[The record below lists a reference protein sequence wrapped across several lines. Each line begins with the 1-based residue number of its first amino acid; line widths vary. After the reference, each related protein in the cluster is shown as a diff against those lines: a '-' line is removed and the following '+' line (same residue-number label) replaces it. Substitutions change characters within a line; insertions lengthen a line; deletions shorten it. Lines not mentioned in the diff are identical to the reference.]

1 MNLLESLNDAQK
13 QAASHIDGALLIL
26 AGAGSGKT
34 KTLTTRLA
42 YLLSNVGIAPQNT
55 LTLTFTNKAAKEMSE
70 RAMKLIQDSNMSI
83 SSMPLLCTFHK
94 FGLLFLQRY
103 MHAINRSN
111 LFSVIDDD
119 DKKRILKPIKKEL
132 DSNSNVNLKLSD
144 ITNYISTCKN
154 NALLASEIK
163 PSNSDETLLLEA
175 YKQYEE
181 YLVKY
186 NLIDFDDLL
195 LIPYKILESNSTLRE
210 KISQKFQYIMVD
222 EYQDTNNLQ
231 VALLKQL
238 CSTHN
243 NICVVGDDDQSIY
256 GWRGA
261 NISNI
266 LEFGRDFPNPK
277 IIKLEQNYRSTKQIL
292 NIANNLISKNKDRY
306 NKTLVTE
313 KSGSDVKV
321 LENQDEKE
329 EMSKI
334 IESIRKLDSKYSD
347 IAILYRTNPLSL
359 NIEKS
364 FLAEKIPYN
373 VVGAIRFY
381 DRAEIKDS
389 LAYLRLALN
398 PHDDF
403 SLLRIINR
411 PRRGV
416 GDKSMS
422 SIIKKANKF
431 KSIYECFNAGIYRNE
446 RYFNALSEV
455 YKITESLKECLEDT
469 PLMMYDIFKYQIKL
483 YAEDDKDD
491 KIGISNEGRRKNI
504 EELFSHINE
513 FFLESRVNLPS
524 IDEQALSSQ
533 YAQLNYAEKLQEFLN
548 NISLLTNADSND
560 NKDAITCMSIHSSK
574 GLEFKHV
581 FVIGLENGI
590 FPLRYNGFD
599 TMESYSDF
607 SESFGE
613 SFSEYKC
620 DLSEERRLGYVAFT
634 RAKDTLTLSYTKSRY
649 YVNYRS
655 NREPSLFFKESG
667 LEISSSGGL
676 DSNGLGSSGSRF
688 GGAFGSAF
696 GDSAFGGSGGLN
708 RGFGASSLDSSDS
721 GGFGSLESSGL
732 ASGGLGFGG
741 ASGGSALESS
751 GLGSSGLNRGSL
763 ESSGSTSSGFKKG
776 DCAKHKIFGF
786 GKIESVQGSG
796 DKARITISF
805 SGQKRT
811 ILASFLQKV

>member
-42 YLLSNVGIAPQNT
+42 YLLSSVGIAPQNT

-70 RAMKLIQDSNMSI
+70 RAIKLIQDSNMSI

-163 PSNSDETLLLEA
+163 PNNSDETLLLEA

-195 LIPYKILESNSTLRE
+195 LIPYKILESNSALRE

-313 KSGSDVKV
+313 KSGADVKV

-389 LAYLRLALN
+389 LAYLRLSLN

-599 TMESYSDF
+599 TMESFSDF
-607 SESFGE
+607 SE

-667 LEISSSGGL
+667 LEISSFGGL
-676 DSNGLGSSGSRF
+676 DSNGLVSGASRF
-688 GGAFGSAF
+688 GGAFGSAS
-696 GDSAFGGSGGLN
+696 GGSASGGLN

-721 GGFGSLESSGL
+721 
-732 ASGGLGFGG
+732 
-741 ASGGSALESS
+741 S
-751 GLGSSGLNRGSL
+751 GLGSGLDSSKSASSGSNRGSL
-763 ESSGSTSSGFKKG
+763 ESSGSTSSGLNRNSLDSSGATSSEFKKG

-805 SGQKRT
+805 GGQKRT